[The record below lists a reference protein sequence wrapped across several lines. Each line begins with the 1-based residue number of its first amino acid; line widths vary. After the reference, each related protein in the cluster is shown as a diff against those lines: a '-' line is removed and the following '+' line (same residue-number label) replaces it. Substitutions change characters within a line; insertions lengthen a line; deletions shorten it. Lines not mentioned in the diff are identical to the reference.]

1 MCDLENRP
9 RLQLLPRSQK
19 LSSSTDNNQPVES
32 STRNSSIFGC
42 GKPRDERDPKL
53 VELNKHIEEVV
64 EKEQH
69 LLRTKS
75 TTSNESTIDLTK

>member
-1 MCDLENRP
+1 MII
-9 RLQLLPRSQK
+9 SFK
-19 LSSSTDNNQPVES
+19 K
-32 STRNSSIFGC
+32 I

-69 LLRTKS
+69 IPRTKS
-75 TTSNESTIDLTK
+75 TTSNGSTETVTK

>member
-1 MCDLENRP
+1 LNILIEKK
-9 RLQLLPRSQK
+9 Q
-19 LSSSTDNNQPVES
+19 
-32 STRNSSIFGC
+32 I

-64 EKEQH
+64 EKERH

-75 TTSNESTIDLTK
+75 TASNESTIDLTK